1 MTKRKCI
8 FLFPYLTFPKGTIL
22 IERGKLLARGGYKIK
37 ELNTIMVNTKDE
49 GEKSSE
55 DFKNPMD
62 LMFDRLEKKTWK
74 PCRKAI

>member
-22 IERGKLLARGGYKIK
+22 IERGKLLDRGGYKIK
-37 ELNTIMVNTKDE
+37 ALNTIMVNTKDE

-62 LMFDRLEKKTWK
+62 LMFDRLEKKTWNTL
-74 PCRKAI
+74 P